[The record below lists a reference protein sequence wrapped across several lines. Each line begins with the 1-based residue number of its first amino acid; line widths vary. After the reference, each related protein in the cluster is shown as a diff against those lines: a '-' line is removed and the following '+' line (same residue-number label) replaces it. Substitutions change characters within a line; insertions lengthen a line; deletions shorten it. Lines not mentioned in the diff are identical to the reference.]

1 MNDYPFLREVR
12 SPLSEEDLRPLDPR
26 CKVVQFSSPL
36 MDHEFQ
42 KLSRFLADYPTVPLR
57 IYGHYADG
65 IEDLRF
71 LRYFPTLT
79 GFYSDVFETKSWDG
93 LEFLPD
99 NLEFFGLGATRRSL
113 SLAALARFKSV
124 KDLHLDGHKKELEA
138 IKSLVNIEFLSLRS
152 ISLPDLSLLEPL
164 RKLRGFALRLGGTKE
179 LKFPELPELRYL
191 ELWMIRGLTDI
202 SGISEL
208 SSLRYL
214 FLQDLKNVAD
224 LPSLHALPKLER
236 LHIESLKGLADLS
249 PVVEAVGLRDLLL
262 ISMNHLKLDNLRCLL
277 NHPNLRAA
285 TIGLGSLR
293 RNKEASEFLGLD
305 AVSGDF
311 KPIEEYTTKD

>member
-26 CKVVQFSSPL
+26 CNVVQFRSPL
-36 MDHEFQ
+36 TDDDFQ
-42 KLSRFLADYPTVPLR
+42 KLSRFLAQYPTVPLR

-71 LRYFPTLT
+71 LRYFPTLR

-99 NLEFFGLGATRRSL
+99 NLEFLGLGATRKSL
-113 SLAALARFKSV
+113 SLAALARFKEV
-124 KDLHLDGHKKELEA
+124 RDLGLEGHKKDLEA
-138 IKSLVNIEFLSLRS
+138 IIPLVNIEFLSLKS
-152 ISLPDLSLLEPL
+152 ISLPNLSLLEPL
-164 RKLRGFALRLGGTKE
+164 RKLRGLALRLGGTKE
-179 LKFPELPELRYL
+179 LKFPDLPDLRYL

-202 SGISEL
+202 SGISDL
-208 SSLRYL
+208 DNLRYL
-214 FLQDLKNVAD
+214 FLQDLKNVTA
-224 LPSLHALPKLER
+224 LPSLRAMPKLER
-236 LHIESLKGLADLS
+236 LHLENLKGLTDLS
-249 PVVEAVGLRDLLL
+249 PVSEAIGLRDLLL

-277 NHPNLRAA
+277 NHPSLRAA

-293 RNKEASEFLGLD
+293 RNKDASELLGLD
-305 AVSGDF
+305 SVSGDF
-311 KPIEEYTTKD
+311 KPIEKYTAKN